1 MNVLDNYKEDL
12 LNLGD
17 PFEIDDDTYFCK
29 FNYNNMPFMVKTNKI
44 CVFKSIKKNKDNY
57 VNISI
62 TSKDYL
68 MWFESFYNWCIET
81 FCERSEDW
89 FKEPLTLSDVEFSFI
104 NPLKSNIKDNC
115 FDIQCSTD
123 ENRLHIVDTEDNVN
137 SLDSLK
143 DCNIIPTFHIK
154 GVKFNNKHF
163 SLDIEVNNILVILE
177 DSDTEEPNILPQI
190 PTDAI
195 LRQMNEPSNEESH
208 KTPDQP
214 NDTQNQPKDTQNQPK
229 DTQNQPKD
237 TQNQLQTTQ
246 SDSNQLTE
254 THLEVQKNNQD
265 ELNELNELN
274 EVSIPT
280 DNLEEM
286 SMDIESNGF
295 YEIYEIL
302 DEKIKDNIIQ
312 NLQKL
317 FNKKKIKINMDLMD
331 IFDEE

>member
-1 MNVLDNYKEDL
+1 MNVLDNYKKEL

-17 PFEIDDDTYFCK
+17 PYEIDDDLYYCK
-29 FNYNNMPFMVKTNKI
+29 FNYNNMPFMIKTNKI

-115 FDIQCSTD
+115 FDIQCITD
-123 ENRLHIVDTEDNVN
+123 SNRLHIVDTQDNVN
-137 SLDSLK
+137 SLESLK

-154 GVKFNNKHF
+154 GVKFNTTYF
-163 SLDIEVNNILVILE
+163 SLDIEVNNMLVVLE
-177 DSDTEEPNILPQI
+177 DLDTVQEIPPKQNNLSNISHVPVTRVPI
-190 PTDAI
+190 THVPDVPI
-195 LRQMNEPSNEESH
+195 ES
-208 KTPDQP
+208 KYEKSLE
-214 NDTQNQPKDTQNQPK
+214 KDE
-229 DTQNQPKD
+229 D
-237 TQNQLQTTQ
+237 
-246 SDSNQLTE
+246 
-254 THLEVQKNNQD
+254 
-265 ELNELNELN
+265 LN
-274 EVSIPT
+274 EVSLPM
-280 DNLEEM
+280 DDLEEM
-286 SMDIESNGF
+286 KMDIESNGF
-295 YEIYEIL
+295 YEIYELI

-317 FNKKKIKINMDLMD
+317 FNKKKIKLNMELTD
-331 IFDEE
+331 IFDEEE

>member
-1 MNVLDNYKEDL
+1 MNVLDNYKKEL

-17 PFEIDDDTYFCK
+17 PYEIDDDLYYCK
-29 FNYNNMPFMVKTNKI
+29 FNYNNMPFMIKTNKI

-115 FDIQCSTD
+115 FDIQCITD
-123 ENRLHIVDTEDNVN
+123 SNRLHIVDTQDNVN
-137 SLDSLK
+137 SLESLK

-154 GVKFNNKHF
+154 GVKFNTTYF
-163 SLDIEVNNILVILE
+163 SLDIEVNNMLVILE
-177 DSDTEEPNILPQI
+177 DLDTVQEI
-190 PTDAI
+190 PPKQNDLITNVSHVPVTRVPITHVPDVPI
-195 LRQMNEPSNEESH
+195 ESKH
-208 KTPDQP
+208 EKS
-214 NDTQNQPKDTQNQPK
+214 
-229 DTQNQPKD
+229 
-237 TQNQLQTTQ
+237 L
-246 SDSNQLTE
+246 
-254 THLEVQKNNQD
+254 D
-265 ELNELNELN
+265 EDLN
-274 EVSIPT
+274 EVSLPM
-280 DNLEEM
+280 DDLEEM
-286 SMDIESNGF
+286 KMDIESNGF
-295 YEIYEIL
+295 YEIYELI

-317 FNKKKIKINMDLMD
+317 FNKKKIKLNMELMD
-331 IFDEE
+331 IFDEEE

>member
-1 MNVLDNYKEDL
+1 MNVLDNYKKEL

-17 PFEIDDDTYFCK
+17 PYEIDDDLYYCK

-104 NPLKSNIKDNC
+104 NPLKSNIKDDC
-115 FDIQCSTD
+115 FDIQCITD
-123 ENRLHIVDTEDNVN
+123 SNRLHIVDTKDNVN
-137 SLDSLK
+137 SLESLK

-154 GVKFNNKHF
+154 GVKFNTTYF
-163 SLDIEVNNILVILE
+163 SLDIEVNNMLVILE
-177 DSDTEEPNILPQI
+177 DLDDADELAQSETQQETQPQ
-190 PTDAI
+190 
-195 LRQMNEPSNEESH
+195 LNESVAHNTHSH
-208 KTPDQP
+208 S
-214 NDTQNQPKDTQNQPK
+214 QPKKEETEKYLEK
-229 DTQNQPKD
+229 DED
-237 TQNQLQTTQ
+237 
-246 SDSNQLTE
+246 
-254 THLEVQKNNQD
+254 
-265 ELNELNELN
+265 LN
-274 EVSIPT
+274 EVSLPM
-280 DNLEEM
+280 DDLEEM
-286 SMDIESNGF
+286 KMDIESNGF
-295 YEIYEIL
+295 YEIYQII

-317 FNKKKIKINMDLMD
+317 FNKKKIKLNMELTD
-331 IFDEE
+331 IFDEEE